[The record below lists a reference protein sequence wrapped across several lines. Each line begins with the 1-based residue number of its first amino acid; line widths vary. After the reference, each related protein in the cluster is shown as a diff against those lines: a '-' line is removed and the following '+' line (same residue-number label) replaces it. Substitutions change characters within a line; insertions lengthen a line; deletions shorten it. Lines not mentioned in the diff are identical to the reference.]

1 MHILYIHQYFAT
13 LSSST
18 GTRSYE
24 FARRLVESG
33 NEVTMLTSNSNL
45 QLPFR
50 EGEDEIR
57 ETTVDGIR
65 VLVINESVDNRTS
78 FGKRLTSFS
87 SFARKATQLGM
98 KVSCDCVFATSTP
111 LTVAYP
117 ALRISKAK
125 KIPMIFE
132 VRDIWPDVPI
142 VLGII
147 KNPILKWL
155 SRRLEMKAYRFAKR
169 IIALSTDMKN
179 NIVGKGIPADKI
191 VVIPNASDNELFDSV
206 DDIELEKFK
215 DEYPVFRERKV
226 VLYAGTIGMVNGL
239 KYMVELAAEAIK
251 HSQDVAFVII
261 GEGREKEEVIGY
273 AKTLNVFER
282 NLYVLPPMPKSR
294 VICAMK
300 AATIHTSFV
309 INREV
314 LWANSAN
321 KFFDALAASKPI
333 AINYQGWQSDVLME
347 NNAGILLPPDS
358 PFEGA
363 GRIRELINNKAKY
376 LDMCKNAKNI
386 ATSFYDRDM
395 LFRKLSDAIN
405 ETTDCHE

>member
-13 LSSST
+13 LSNSS

-24 FARRLVESG
+24 FARRLVQSG
-33 NEVTMLTSNSNL
+33 HEVTMLTSNSNL
-45 QLPFR
+45 QLLFR

-57 ETTVDGIR
+57 ETSVDGIR
-65 VLVINESVDNRTS
+65 VLVINESVNNRTS

-87 SFARKATQLGM
+87 SFARKATRLGM

-117 ALRISKAK
+117 ALRISKTK

-142 VLGII
+142 ELGII

-155 SRRLEMKAYRFAKR
+155 SRRLEMKAYKFAKR
-169 IIALSTDMKN
+169 IIALSFDMKN

-191 VVIPNASDNELFDSV
+191 VVIPNASDNEIFDSV
-206 DDIELEKFK
+206 SSVELEKFQE
-215 DEYPVFRERKV
+215 EYPIFRERKV

-251 HSQDVAFVII
+251 HSQKVAFVII
-261 GEGREKEEVIGY
+261 GDGREREEVIGY
-273 AKTLNVFER
+273 AKSLKVFDR
-282 NLYVLPPMPKSR
+282 NLFVFPPMPKNR

-309 INREV
+309 INKEV

-333 AINYQGWQSDVLME
+333 VINYGGWQSEVLME
-347 NNAGILLPPDS
+347 NDAGILLPPDS
-358 PFEGA
+358 PVEGA
-363 GRIRELINNKAKY
+363 RRILELINNWTKY
-376 LDMCKNAKNI
+376 HNMCENAKRI
-386 ATSFYDRDM
+386 AVTLYDRNT
-395 LFRKLSDAIN
+395 LFKRLDNVITESSN
-405 ETTDCHE
+405 S